1 MRTGGIRS
9 RNGDCFKAGADR
21 SALFHLIFYLRG
33 NLDFRHIVAEE
44 GNDSREGFVR
54 YVLSRFD
61 LLDLILILMLRK
73 RAHRCADRHK
83 FNRRKLFFDS
93 FKLGNGH
100 KVVLKAD
107 CFYPLFC
114 DYIAHFLKAFAR

>member
-9 RNGDCFKAGADR
+9 RNGDCFKAGADCA
-21 SALFHLIFYLRG
+21 ALLHLIFYLCG
-33 NLDFRHIVAEE
+33 DLDFRHIVAEE

-54 YVLSRFD
+54 YALSRFD
-61 LLDLILILMLRK
+61 FFDFVLILMFGK
-73 RAHRCADRHK
+73 RAHRRADRHK

-93 FKLGNGH
+93 FQLGNGH

-114 DYIAHFLKAFAR
+114 DYIAHFLKAFTR